1 MKRVILT
8 QNEKDILGSDGLLL
22 IDGRLNLESIKEII
36 FARNYTMKKNFP
48 HKVAD
53 GFYLAGEQ
61 LKQISK
67 IYELKYN

>member
-36 FARNYTMKKNFP
+36 FARNYRMKKNFP
-48 HKVAD
+48 YKVAD
-53 GFYLAGEQ
+53 GFYLAGEH